1 MCSGQHVAQLHMFRR
16 SLCVHVL
23 SLALLSILCSHLGCV
38 EPLPISLGTE
48 TFPSSSGLCDA
59 SPASDFDI
67 GFSAAFVHLN
77 MRFACLSI
85 S

>member
-1 MCSGQHVAQLHMFRR
+1 MCF
-16 SLCVHVL
+16 VL
-23 SLALLSILCSHLGCV
+23 SFCYYGIICSRLGCV

-67 GFSAAFVHLN
+67 GFYVAFIHLYTSFTWILITS
-77 MRFACLSI
+77 MIFSTFAS
-85 S
+85 

>member
-1 MCSGQHVAQLHMFRR
+1 MCF
-16 SLCVHVL
+16 VL
-23 SLALLSILCSHLGCV
+23 SFCYYGIICSRLGCV
-38 EPLPISLGTE
+38 ESLPISLGTE

-85 S
+85 SC

>member
-1 MCSGQHVAQLHMFRR
+1 VSY
-16 SLCVHVL
+16 VL
-23 SLALLSILCSHLGCV
+23 SFAVLSTMGSRLGCV

-77 MRFACLSI
+77 M
-85 S
+85 

>member
-1 MCSGQHVAQLHMFRR
+1 MLHMLRGELVSSVLSFVVLSMMCSR
-16 SLCVHVL
+16 
-23 SLALLSILCSHLGCV
+23 LGCV
-38 EPLPISLGTE
+38 ESLPISLGTE

-67 GFSAAFVHLN
+67 GFSASFVHMN